1 MRNPL
6 EIHLERDNLQ
16 QVLTIESDSITVG
29 RGQDCEVRIDDP
41 MASRHHCR
49 LERLGNEV
57 FLVDLDS
64 RNGNTRLV
72 AEIIDLFDKPGKGKP
87 ERTPEVCQKVAEVLE
102 SLLSTWAQQH
112 LSRCRGVEVR
122 IFRLSLDSD
131 GYATSNL

>member
-1 MRNPL
+1 MPNVTIQGASLGNVDPQRAWGVYGDL
-6 EIHLERDNLQ
+6 KREVAKALAGIEELQ
-16 QVLTIESDSITVG
+16 ITVD
-29 RGQDCEVRIDDP
+29 QTQVWLQ
-41 MASRHHCR
+41 A
-49 LERLGNEV
+49 
-57 FLVDLDS
+57 DLDS